1 MIVDIDNVTP
11 NGKVLYYIV
20 CTDDALSFDMDQ
32 MYACVRARL
41 CMYVC
46 LCSCVCVQACIHLE
60 AKNNTEYEFTA
71 FQYLAD

>member
-46 LCSCVCVQACIHLE
+46 VRVCVCKHAYILRRKIIPNMNLPHSSI
-60 AKNNTEYEFTA
+60 
-71 FQYLAD
+71 